1 MPRKADYEAEA
12 TWSHNSN
19 LECDFGKDRKK
30 KYDFKKYQKSILL
43 MNLKNHMNFKIR
55 YKSSKKPLAY

>member
-30 KYDFKKYQKSILL
+30 NMIFKNIKIYIIDE
-43 MNLKNHMNFKIR
+43 FKITWIL
-55 YKSSKKPLAY
+55 K